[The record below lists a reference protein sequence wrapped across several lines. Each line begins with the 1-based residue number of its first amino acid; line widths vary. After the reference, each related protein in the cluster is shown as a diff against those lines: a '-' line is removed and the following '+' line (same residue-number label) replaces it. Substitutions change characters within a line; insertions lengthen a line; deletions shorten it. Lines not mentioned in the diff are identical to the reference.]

1 MNLNNF
7 VLRCENAVKA
17 CAEIDPKIDEG
28 KWYEIKKEPT
38 KPSNQVPYI
47 PISGWHSFP
56 SKALPKHFNYGN
68 IYHYLVE
75 SVTSFDSIELCSDTD
90 SDTETGQRSHDVH
103 TSKPFTK
110 GRN

>member
-1 MNLNNF
+1 MASVRKIIEFAEIYTKKVLLINLNNF

-47 PISGWHSFP
+47 YQYQAGIRFHQKPYPNILIMVTYTITLWRV
-56 SKALPKHFNYGN
+56 LPV
-68 IYHYLVE
+68 L
-75 SVTSFDSIELCSDTD
+75 T
-90 SDTETGQRSHDVH
+90 
-103 TSKPFTK
+103 P
-110 GRN
+110 